1 MWKETDNRQTSIKK
15 KKNRVSF
22 HLSSAKYIKL
32 IQTRNMV
39 YHEDNELFWNDRV
52 YLQQQETLYLMD
64 KLSGPN

>member
-22 HLSSAKYIKL
+22 HLSSVKYIKL